1 MAYYFYLDDMMLPI
15 PPAKMDI
22 RIKNKNKTVS
32 LINEGEINII
42 KTEGLKEISFELLL
56 PNSNYPFADYSQ
68 SNTDMAVSAFTN
80 LFGGSL
86 GVLGE
91 IGKSFAFKDAEH
103 YLSKIKSAKENREP
117 VRLIIVRMTPAFQ
130 MLFDTNLLVTIEDYS
145 IREDAKNG
153 FDMIVPLRL
162 KEYKYYATKEV
173 EVKTDEN
180 GKETYTVKENRIT
193 DKTTPKVWQI
203 TKEKSVYEAV
213 KIASGGGLNWRT
225 VMNLNNLY
233 NPSAP
238 VTAKEVLK
246 LE

>member
-1 MAYYFYLDDMMLPI
+1 MAYYFYLDDIMLPI

-22 RIKNKNKTVS
+22 RIRNKNKTVS

-42 KTEGLKEISFELLL
+42 KTEGLKEISFDLLL
-56 PNSNYPFADYSQ
+56 PNMNYPFADYSQ
-68 SNTDMAVSAFTN
+68 TTTEIGVSAFVN

-86 GVLGE
+86 GILGE
-91 IGKSFAFKDAEH
+91 LGKSYSFKSAEY
-103 YLSKIKSAKENREP
+103 YLSKIKTAKEAKTP
-117 VRLIIVRMTPAFQ
+117 TRLIIVRMTPNFKL
-130 MLFDTNLLVTIEDYS
+130 LFDTNLIVTIEDYS

-153 FDMIVPLRL
+153 FDAVVPLRL
-162 KEYKYYATKEV
+162 KEYKYYATKEL
-173 EVKTDEN
+173 EIKTDEN
-180 GKETYTVKENRIT
+180 GNETYTVKENRIT

-213 KIASGGGLNWRT
+213 KLASGGGLNWRT

-238 VTAKEVLK
+238 LDIKEVLK

>member
-22 RIKNKNKTVS
+22 RIKNKNKTIS

-42 KTEGLKEISFELLL
+42 KTEGLKDISFELLL

-68 SNTDMAVSAFTN
+68 SNTEIGVSAFN
-80 LFGGSL
+80 NIFSGSI
-86 GVLGE
+86 GFLGE
-91 IGKSFAFKDAEH
+91 FLNDYSF
-103 YLSKIKSAKENREP
+103 KSAEYYLDKIRTAKESKQP
-117 VRLIIVRMTPAFQ
+117 LRLIIMRMTPNFEV
-130 MLFDTNLLVTIEDYS
+130 LFDTNLLVTIENYS

-153 FDMIVPLRL
+153 FDAIVPLQL

-180 GKETYTVKENRIT
+180 GKETYTIKENRPT
-193 DKTTPKVWQI
+193 DKITPSVWKI

-213 KIASGGGLNWRT
+213 KLASGGSLNWRS
-225 VMNLNNLY
+225 VMNLNKMY
-233 NPSAP
+233 NPSTP
-238 VTAKEVLK
+238 TLKEVLK

>member
-22 RIKNKNKTVS
+22 RIKNKNKTVN

-68 SNTDMAVSAFTN
+68 SDTEIGVSAFNN
-80 LFGGSL
+80 LFGGSIGIL
-86 GVLGE
+86 GNLLNE
-91 IGKSFAFKDAEH
+91 YSFKGAEH
-103 YLSKIKSAKENREP
+103 YLEKIKIAKESKQP
-117 VRLIIVRMTPAFQ
+117 LRLIIMRMTPSFEV
-130 MLFDTNLLVTIEDYS
+130 LFDTN
-145 IREDAKNG
+145 G
-153 FDMIVPLRL
+153 FDVVVPLQL

-180 GKETYTVKENRIT
+180 GKETYTIKENRPT
-193 DKTTPKVWQI
+193 DKITPSVWKV

-213 KIASGGGLNWRT
+213 KLASGGSLNWRS
-225 VMNLNNLY
+225 VMNLNKMY
-233 NPSAP
+233 NPSTP
-238 VTAKEVLK
+238 TLKEVLK

>member
-22 RIKNKNKTVS
+22 RIKNKNKTVN

-42 KTEGLKEISFELLL
+42 KTESLKEISFELLL

-68 SNTDMAVSAFTN
+68 SDTEIGVSAFNN
-80 LFGGSL
+80 LFGGSIGIL
-86 GVLGE
+86 GNLLNE
-91 IGKSFAFKDAEH
+91 YSFKGAEH
-103 YLSKIKSAKENREP
+103 YLEKIKIAKESKQP
-117 VRLIIVRMTPAFQ
+117 LRLIIMRMTPSFEV
-130 MLFDTNLLVTIEDYS
+130 LFDTNLLVTIENYS

-153 FDMIVPLRL
+153 FDVVVPLQL

-180 GKETYTVKENRIT
+180 GKETYTIKENRPT
-193 DKTTPKVWQI
+193 DKITPSVWKV

-213 KIASGGGLNWRT
+213 KLASGGSLNWRS
-225 VMNLNNLY
+225 VMNLNKMY
-233 NPSAP
+233 NPSTP
-238 VTAKEVLK
+238 TLKEVLK